1 MKVLLVGAASSVHVM
16 RWANAFAQRNLRV
29 HVATQH
35 DPAPGYVPSVVMHRL
50 PHWGGAGYVLG
61 RSALRSIVRAVRPD
75 VMNAHY
81 ASGYG
86 TLAVREPDVPLV
98 LNVWGSDVYEFPDKS
113 RWHHKLLCRN
123 LLRADRVVSTSEVMA
138 HRTKTVCPTLDR
150 ITVVPF
156 GVDMDRFTPRQVH
169 AATSGV
175 VVGTVKTLAPK
186 YGIDT
191 LIRAFERYLHFM
203 PSDLTTTLRI
213 VGKGPQREALE
224 ALAFTL
230 GCTSRIR
237 FVGAVP
243 HEKVPDELRSM
254 DVFVAL
260 SRADSESFGVAVIE
274 AGACG
279 LPVLVSDVGGLP
291 EVVADGVTGRI
302 VPHDDVE
309 AAAHALVDL
318 ITDASLRKQWG
329 ASARER
335 VATHY
340 SWDRCVDRM
349 IAVLEEA
356 RHAADRT

>member
-1 MKVLLVGAASSVHVM
+1 MLVGAASSVHVM
-16 RWANAFAQRNLRV
+16 RWANAFVQRGMRV
-29 HVATQH
+29 HLATQH
-35 DPAPGYVPSVVMHRL
+35 DPAPGYERSVVMHRL
-50 PHWGGAGYVLG
+50 PHWGGAGYVVG
-61 RSALRSIVRAVRPD
+61 RSALRALVRSVRPD

-86 TLAVREPDVPLV
+86 TLAVRETDVPLV

-113 RWHHKLLCRN
+113 RWHRKLLCRN

-138 HRTKTVCPTLDR
+138 RRTKTVCPALEH
-150 ITVVPF
+150 IAVVPF
-156 GVDMDRFTPRQVH
+156 GVDMDRFTPRL
-169 AATSGV
+169 ADASSRDV

-191 LIRAFERYLHFM
+191 LIRAFDRYLRIM
-203 PSDLTTTLRI
+203 PSDLTTCLRI

-230 GCTSRIR
+230 GCSSRIR

-243 HEKVPDELRSM
+243 HHQVPDELRNM

-260 SRADSESFGVAVIE
+260 SRTDSESFGVAVIE

-291 EVVADGVTGRI
+291 EVVEPGVTGRI
-302 VPHDDVE
+302 VPHDNVE
-309 AAAHALVDL
+309 AAARALTEL
-318 ITDASLRKQWG
+318 ITDRALRKQWG
-329 ASARER
+329 VAARER
-335 VATHY
+335 VAAHY
-340 SWDRCVDRM
+340 AWDRCVDRM
-349 IAVLEEA
+349 VDVLEEA
-356 RHAADRT
+356 RNAAYRA